1 MIRSFYIAGT
11 AMATQA
17 DKLDVL
23 TNNLTNVDTSGYK
36 KDKLISRA
44 FSDVLIE
51 RLNDP
56 YVMSISNKLG
66 YQNDGVHI
74 DEVVTDFSQSG
85 FDETARLSDLALEG
99 AGFFVIETPEGN
111 MYTRDGNFFV
121 NADGD
126 LVTSDGYYLAGENG
140 HIRVGSGEF
149 SVDSQGNV
157 IVNGQTVNRISLAAF
172 DDLAGLRK
180 NEDNLYMNY
189 TNQPVRRPADI
200 QVKQGFLET
209 SNVDTA
215 EEMVRMMEV
224 TRAFSFNQRVLTMV
238 DQSLEKT
245 VNEVGRV

>member
-11 AMATQA
+11 AMTTQA

-23 TNNLTNVDTSGYK
+23 TNNLTNVDTTGYK
-36 KDKLISRA
+36 KDKLISRS

-56 YVMSISNKLG
+56 YVMNISNKIG
-66 YQNDGVHI
+66 YQNDGIHI

-85 FDETARLSDLALEG
+85 FEETARLSDLALEG
-99 AGFFVIETPEGN
+99 TGFFVVETPEGD

-140 HIRVGSGEF
+140 HIHVGNEEF
-149 SVDSQGNV
+149 AVDSQGYV

-172 DDLAGLRK
+172 DDLGGLRK
-180 NEDNLYMNY
+180 DGNNLFM
-189 TNQPVRRPADI
+189 TNQPVRTPTDL

-215 EEMVRMMEV
+215 DELVKMMEV

>member
-36 KDKLISRA
+36 KDKLISRS

-51 RLNDP
+51 RQNDP
-56 YVMSISNKLG
+56 YVMNISNKLG

-74 DEVVTDFSQSG
+74 DEIVTDFGQSG
-85 FDETARLSDLALEG
+85 FEETARLSDLALEG
-99 AGFFVIETPEGN
+99 TGFFVIDTPEGN

-126 LVTSDGYYLAGENG
+126 LVTSDGYYLAGQNG
-140 HIRVGSGEF
+140 HIHVGAGEF
-149 SVDSQGNV
+149 TIDSQGNV
-157 IVNGQTVNRISLAAF
+157 VVDGQTVNRVSLATF
-172 DDLAGLRK
+172 DDLGALRK
-180 NEDNLYMNY
+180 NKNNLYT
-189 TNQPVRRPADI
+189 TNQAARMPANI
-200 QVKQGFLET
+200 TVKQGCLET
-209 SNVDTA
+209 SNVDTS
-215 EEMVRMMEV
+215 EELVKMMEV

>member
-23 TNNLTNVDTSGYK
+23 TNNLTNVDTTGYK
-36 KDKLISRA
+36 KDKLVSRS

-56 YVMSISNKLG
+56 YVMSISNKIG

-99 AGFFVIETPEGN
+99 TGFFVIDTPEGN

-121 NADGD
+121 NSDGD
-126 LVTSDGYYLAGENG
+126 LVTSDGYYLVGENG
-140 HIRVGSGEF
+140 RIHVGDGEF
-149 SVDSQGNV
+149 AIDSQGYVNV
-157 IVNGQTVNRISLAAF
+157 DGQTVNRISLATF
-172 DDLAGLRK
+172 DDLNGLRK
-180 NEDNLYMNY
+180 NGNNLYT
-189 TNQPVRRPADI
+189 TNQAVRIPTDLK
-200 QVKQGFLET
+200 VKQGCLET

-215 EEMVRMMEV
+215 EELVSMMEV
-224 TRAFSFNQRVLTMV
+224 TRAFSFNQRVLTMM

>member
-23 TNNLTNVDTSGYK
+23 TNNLTNADTTGYK

-44 FSDVLIE
+44 FSDVLTE

-56 YVMSISNKLG
+56 YMMSISNKIG
-66 YQNDGVHI
+66 YQNDGTHI
-74 DEVVTDFSQSG
+74 DEVVTDFGQSG
-85 FDETARLSDLALEG
+85 FDQTARLSDLALEG
-99 AGFFVIETPEGN
+99 TGFFVIETPQGN
-111 MYTRDGNFFV
+111 RYTRDGNFFV
-121 NADGD
+121 NAEGD

-140 HIRVGSGEF
+140 HIRVGNSEF
-149 SVDSQGNV
+149 AIDSHGYV
-157 IVNGQTVNRISLAAF
+157 IVNGQTINRVSLATF
-172 DDLAGLRK
+172 DDLGALRK
-180 NEDNLYMNY
+180 DGNNLFT
-189 TNQPVRRPADI
+189 TNQPVRIPVDI

-215 EEMVRMMEV
+215 EELVRLMEV
-224 TRAFSFNQRVLTMV
+224 TRAFSFNQRVLTMM

>member
-36 KDKLISRA
+36 KDKLISRS
-44 FSDVLIE
+44 FSDVLVE
-51 RLNDP
+51 RINDP

-85 FDETARLSDLALEG
+85 FEETARLSDLALEG
-99 AGFFVIETPEGN
+99 TGFFVIDTPEGN

-126 LVTSDGYYLAGENG
+126 LVTSDGNYLAGQNG
-140 HIRVGSGEF
+140 HINVGAGEF
-149 SVDSQGNV
+149 TIDSQGNV
-157 IVNGQTVNRISLAAF
+157 VVNGQTVNKVSLATF
-172 DDLAGLRK
+172 DDLGGLRK
-180 NEDNLYMNY
+180 NRDDLYT
-189 TNQPVRRPADI
+189 TNQPVRTPVDI
-200 QVKQGFLET
+200 TVKQGCLET
-209 SNVDTA
+209 SNVDTS
-215 EEMVRMMEV
+215 EELVKMMEV
-224 TRAFSFNQRVLTMV
+224 TRAFSFNQRVLSMV

>member
-23 TNNLTNVDTSGYK
+23 TNNLTNVDTTGYK
-36 KDKLISRA
+36 KEKLISRS
-44 FSDVLIE
+44 FSDVLVQ

-85 FDETARLSDLALEG
+85 FDQTARLSDLALEG
-99 AGFFVIETPEGN
+99 TGFFVIDTPEGN

-140 HIRVGSGEF
+140 HIRVGDGEF
-149 SVDSQGNV
+149 AIDSQGYV
-157 IVNGQTVNRISLAAF
+157 IVDGQTVNRVSLATF
-172 DDLAGLRK
+172 DDLTGLRK
-180 NEDNLYMNY
+180 NADNLYT
-189 TNQPVRRPADI
+189 TNQPARTPADI

-215 EEMVRMMEV
+215 EELVKMMEV
-224 TRAFSFNQRVLTMV
+224 TRAFSFNQRVLTMM